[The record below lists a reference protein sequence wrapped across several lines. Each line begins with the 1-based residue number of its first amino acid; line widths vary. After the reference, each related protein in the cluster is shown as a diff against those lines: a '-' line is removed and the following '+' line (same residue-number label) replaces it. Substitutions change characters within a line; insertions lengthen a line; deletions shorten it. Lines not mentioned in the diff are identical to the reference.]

1 MIEVKVNAPYDQKIV
16 NIFQSLKKRDQQVTL
31 SFDRHSVLG
40 FENRNRVV
48 LDANIK
54 INEKNITYYSINL
67 YKVAGK
73 EILIYPFN
81 YSKLL
86 WSVTFFSLGLIP
98 TDEEFEVIFELSVSK
113 SERDTKNKVVKA
125 SSIIYV
131 HNGINYS
138 NSNFSDEFNRN
149 GTLQAYEFIARYI
162 LN

>member
-1 MIEVKVNAPYDQKIV
+1 MKRSTILFFILLLSSYCISYKSSFKEISIIEKFASSKMIEVKVNAPYDLKIV
-16 NIFQSLKKRDQQVTL
+16 NIFQSLKKENQQVTL
-31 SFDRHSVLG
+31 SFDGHSILG
-40 FENRNRVV
+40 FENRNRVI

-113 SERDTKNKVVKA
+113 SERDTKKQ
-125 SSIIYV
+125 SC
-131 HNGINYS
+131 
-138 NSNFSDEFNRN
+138 
-149 GTLQAYEFIARYI
+149 
-162 LN
+162 